1 MKLII
6 PILALPLFGLMTLTS
21 CTKSTETHHSEII
34 YIGTFADEGLF
45 VFEFNRADATF
56 NLIQQLDSR
65 GEPSFQAIH
74 PNKKSLYSVSS
85 EASADDADNG
95 SVAAYAIESATG
107 KLTLINEFSSA
118 GRDACHVSVHPSG
131 KFLYV
136 SNYSSGNLSVFSIR
150 EDGGIGEMIQLIQ
163 HEGSSINTRRQNGP
177 HTHSAIPSADG
188 KYLYIS
194 DLGADRVYIYAID
207 ADTGLLSPS
216 EQFYVEATAG
226 GGPRHLTMNGAQD
239 FLYSLEELTG
249 HVAVYS
255 RDAESGALSLVQ
267 RVETLPDDFE
277 GNNTSA
283 DIHFSVD
290 GRYLYASNRGHDSI
304 AGFEVDAINGQLTKI
319 GHFATGGGH
328 PRNFMVDPL
337 GEFVFVA
344 NRDGNHI
351 RVFKSGENGDEG
363 GKLNMLESEVSVPLP
378 VCITYFKTN

>member
-1 MKLII
+1 MKPYITL
-6 PILALPLFGLMTLTS
+6 LLLPFLGQMMLTS
-21 CTKSTETHHSEII
+21 CSKTPENPAKEIL
-34 YIGTFADEGLF
+34 YVGTFAAEGLF

-85 EASADDADNG
+85 ESSATDADNG
-95 SVAAYAIESATG
+95 SVAAYAIESTTG
-107 KLTLINEFSSA
+107 KLRLINEFSSA

-150 EDGGIGEMIQLIQ
+150 VDGGIGEMIQLIQ

-177 HTHSAIPSADG
+177 HTHSAIPSTDG
-188 KYLYIS
+188 KFLYIS

-207 ADTGLLSPS
+207 TETGQLSPS
-216 EQFYVEATAG
+216 DQFYVDATAG
-226 GGPRHLTMNGAQD
+226 GGPRHLTMNGAQN

-249 HVAVYS
+249 HVAVYN
-255 RDAESGALSLVQ
+255 REAESGALSLVQ
-267 RVETLPDDFE
+267 RVATLPDDFD
-277 GNNTSA
+277 GNNTGA
-283 DIHFSVD
+283 DIHFSVG

-304 AGFEVDAINGQLTKI
+304 AGFEVNSENGLLTGI

-328 PRNFMVDPL
+328 PRNFLVDPL
-337 GEFVFVA
+337 GEFLFVA

-351 RVFKSGENGDEG
+351 KTFKTSSDDGR
-363 GKLNMLESEVSVPLP
+363 LIMLDSEMAVPLP
-378 VCITYFKTN
+378 VCITYFKTTFF

>member
-1 MKLII
+1 M
-6 PILALPLFGLMTLTS
+6 LTS
-21 CTKSTETHHSEII
+21 CSKTPENPAKEIL
-34 YIGTFADEGLF
+34 YVGTFAAEGLF

-85 EASADDADNG
+85 ESSATDDDNG
-95 SVAAYAIESATG
+95 SVAAYTIESTTG

-177 HTHSAIPSADG
+177 HTHTAIPSTDG
-188 KYLYIS
+188 KFLYIS

-207 ADTGLLSPS
+207 TETGQLSPS
-216 EQFYVEATAG
+216 DQFYVNATSG
-226 GGPRHLTMNGAQD
+226 GGPRHLTMNSAQN

-255 RDAESGALSLVQ
+255 RESDSGALSLVQ
-267 RVETLPDDFE
+267 RVATLPDDFD
-277 GNNTSA
+277 GNNTGA

-304 AGFEVDAINGQLTKI
+304 VGFEVNSEDGRLTEI

-337 GEFVFVA
+337 GEFLFVA

-351 RVFKSGENGDEG
+351 KTFKTSSDDGRLTLQD
-363 GKLNMLESEVSVPLP
+363 SETAVPLP
-378 VCITYFKTN
+378 VCITYFKTTFF